1 MRRERHTTASLI
13 RPSSIFS
20 VLLAVGVLNL
30 SAEPPAPT
38 DADGWGRPPA
48 SQSPKPQPVPIK
60 PVQHDQPTGPVLV
73 PAQPTE
79 PALGP
84 SLGPSLPLPQSAE
97 PAQPAEPRLPDVLP
111 PLRPRLPAQQA
122 DRVPLRPM
130 APPVTLV
137 KPLAGG
143 STEVDPI
150 PTMPRPLDPKTVN
163 PKPGPTPQPKPGPTP
178 QPKPGPTP
186 QPDPGQPGPTDPK
199 FSDADQE
206 KRLRGD
212 ILLGAARTSVQLRDF
227 DAAIERFDEYLRL
240 FPEDMKTRKEYA
252 GILVRVGKIKQA
264 VSEYRQVVQD
274 QPDNLQA
281 RLGLADLYMIA
292 REYRLA
298 VEQYRA
304 VTQRDPADLK
314 AQIKLG
320 RAYAANLE
328 LARARQLY
336 DEKLA
341 RIRPGDAVVDRY
353 LVGLANDIERHEL
366 AIRLAEPLIE
376 QLQSRPAEPD
386 DIDLVGEVIR
396 AYGRLGDR
404 AKALEYVSQ
413 LAQVLPR
420 DVESRHRV
428 LELFVSPLTANT
440 AATELDCEVTLGIT
454 AQILAVDPDNALARL
469 RLAQVHII
477 RYQLDAALDIL
488 KSIRPDA
495 SVRRRYLSTY
505 AVYHERVGS
514 LLDAKQIYQDL
525 LRQDEND
532 HDSRVALGNVYESL
546 RELDK
551 AIGEQRKVPV
561 TATVFRNAQLGMAS
575 SLYEARRFHESI
587 LVCRQLLLRD
597 PQDVAAMNQMVRNLM
612 KLGELEKANA
622 LLLGYLEQ
630 PPRTEGEAAAA
641 RIGLALFYLRTG
653 RLLEA
658 QNVAAAAIS
667 RPAGRQTAAY
677 YVLARAALRT
687 DNPEKAKAALD
698 QIVSA
703 IGNDTRVRIEL
714 ADLFLE
720 DRDGAGAAEVL
731 QGILRFEPHHQ
742 AALWRMGDAQ
752 FFLAQ
757 PTADTR
763 EALATYQQLVALN
776 RTNYRGLHGMA
787 NCHAVLQDYENAVRV
802 QDQIIKLDPEL
813 WVVQRERARLLYADH
828 QYGLSESGFAAMLR
842 PTPDERFQAQL
853 LALAQRENRLRQFL
867 APLATAPI
875 GGDELRSELDKI
887 MPTIDDQELILT
899 INRLVIDYETRC
911 REQSLV
917 SLELAAKRKK
927 DLRQYE
933 AAQAY
938 KAWLAAEPASQD
950 ARFELGQVYS
960 DLKQTLKA
968 IDLYADLL
976 AVEPT
981 LRDSAIALDRAS
993 MELNPQYRFTGD
1005 YFDQS
1010 GRGGLAGIQK
1020 TRWDNEL
1027 RFPFRNE
1034 NEFFYIGFT
1043 RANNVGQQDPPLVG
1057 SFFNFGGQFQPDER
1071 SLAYAKASL
1080 QRYPERIN
1088 SRVVYDIGGLYRI
1101 TDQLTGRASA
1111 FSDNFIE
1118 NFETMNQDLHRYGFR
1133 LGFDAKANRVWNFG
1147 ANYTF
1152 AYLSDVNYLNEFFY
1166 YNELLMNPA
1175 PKELRLILNVLF
1187 QGYANQT
1194 IFGPD
1199 PFNPLR
1205 GAIHPYFA
1213 PDRFIR
1219 TEGRIEFKHWI
1230 CRDYFIH
1237 SNQLWYLLSLGTA
1250 FDNQSVNYW
1259 SGRAALNWD
1268 AKSWLSLGLDI
1279 RGETS
1284 EVYRYFWLTGYV
1296 HVRFPPYCLGWW

>member
-1 MRRERHTTASLI
+1 M
-13 RPSSIFS
+13 
-20 VLLAVGVLNL
+20 V
-30 SAEPPAPT
+30 
-38 DADGWGRPPA
+38 
-48 SQSPKPQPVPIK
+48 K
-60 PVQHDQPTGPVLV
+60 PVT
-73 PAQPTE
+73 
-79 PALGP
+79 
-84 SLGPSLPLPQSAE
+84 PQ
-97 PAQPAEPRLPDVLP
+97 
-111 PLRPRLPAQQA
+111 
-122 DRVPLRPM
+122 
-130 APPVTLV
+130 
-137 KPLAGG
+137 
-143 STEVDPI
+143 EVEQI
-150 PTMPRPLDPKTVN
+150 PTMPKPLV
-163 PKPGPTPQPKPGPTP
+163 PKPRPAPQPQPKPQA
-178 QPKPGPTP
+178 QP
-186 QPDPGQPGPTDPK
+186 QPGPGQIQPDS
-199 FSDADQE
+199 SDKDNE
-206 KRLRGD
+206 KQLRGN
-212 ILLGAARTSVQLRDF
+212 ILLGAARTAVQRQDF
-227 DAAIERFDEYLRL
+227 DSAIERFDEYMRL

-252 GILVRVGKIKQA
+252 GILVRVGKVRQA
-264 VSEYRQVVQD
+264 ISEYQQVVRD
-274 QPDNLQA
+274 QPDNLEA
-281 RLGLADLYMIA
+281 RLGLGDLYMIA
-292 REYRLA
+292 REYRPA
-298 VEQYRA
+298 VEQYRY
-304 VTQRDPADLK
+304 VTQRDPDDLK
-314 AQIKLG
+314 ALVKLG
-320 RAYAANLE
+320 RAYAADQD
-328 LARARQLY
+328 LAHARKIFE
-336 DEKLA
+336 EKLS
-341 RIRPGDAVVDRY
+341 RIRPGDEVVDRY
-353 LVGLANDIERHEL
+353 LVGLANDIERHDTAL
-366 AIRLAEPLIE
+366 RLAEPLFA
-376 QLQSRPAEPD
+376 QLQTRKSDSD
-386 DIDLVGEVIR
+386 DVDLVGEMIR
-396 AYGRLGDR
+396 AHVRLGDR
-404 AKALEYVSQ
+404 AKALEYVGE
-413 LAQVLPR
+413 LAKVLPR

-428 LELFVSPLTANT
+428 LELFVSPLTATT
-440 AATELDCEVTLGIT
+440 AVNELECEVTVGIT
-454 AQILAVDPDNALARL
+454 AQILAVDPENQLARL

-488 KSIRPDA
+488 KSMRPDA
-495 SVRRRYLSTY
+495 SIRRRFLSTY

-514 LLDAKQIYQDL
+514 LLDAKQIYLDL

-532 HDSRVALGNVYESL
+532 HDSRVALGNLYESL

-551 AIGEQRKVPV
+551 AVGEQRKVPQ
-561 TATVFRNAQLGMAS
+561 TANVFRNAQLGMAS

-587 LVCRQLLLRD
+587 LVCKQMLLRD
-597 PQDVAAMNQMVRNLM
+597 PQDVGAMNQLVRSFM
-612 KLGELEKANA
+612 KVGELEKANA

-658 QNVAAAAIS
+658 QNIAAAAIS
-667 RPAGRQTAAY
+667 RPAGRQTAAF

-687 DNPEKAKAALD
+687 DNPEKAKATLD
-698 QIVSA
+698 NIVSA

-731 QGILRFEPHHQ
+731 QGVLRFDPHNQ
-742 AALWRMGDAQ
+742 AALWRLADAQ
-752 FFLAQ
+752 FILAQ

-776 RTNYRGLHGMA
+776 RTNYRALHGMA
-787 NCHAVLQDYENAVRV
+787 NCHAVMQDYENAVRV
-802 QDQIIKLDPEL
+802 QDQITKLDPDHF
-813 WVVQRERARLLYADH
+813 VVRRERARILYADH
-828 QYGLSESGFAAMLR
+828 QYGLSESGFASMLR
-842 PTPDERFQAQL
+842 PTPDERFQAEV
-853 LALAQRENRLRQFL
+853 LALAQRENRLRQLL

-875 GGDELRSELDKI
+875 GGEELRTELDKL
-887 MPTIDDQELILT
+887 MPTIDDQDLILT
-899 INRLVIDYETRC
+899 INRLIIDYETRS

-938 KAWLAAEPASQD
+938 KAWLAAEPVSQD

-960 DLKQTLKA
+960 DLKQTHKA
-968 IDLYADLL
+968 IDMYADLL
-976 AVEPT
+976 SVEPI
-981 LRDSAIALDRAS
+981 LRDPAIALDRAS

-1010 GRGGLAGIQK
+1010 GRDGLAGIQK

-1080 QRYPERIN
+1080 QRYPDRIN
-1088 SRVVYDIGGLYRI
+1088 SRVVYDIGGLYRV

-1118 NFETMNQDLHRYGFR
+1118 NFETMNQDLHRYGLR

-1147 ANYTF
+1147 ATYTF
-1152 AYLSDVNYLNEFFY
+1152 AYISDVNYLNEFFY
-1166 YNELLMNPA
+1166 YNELLMTPA
-1175 PKELRLILNVLF
+1175 PKELRLVLNVLF

-1219 TEGRIEFKHWI
+1219 TEGRVEFKHWI
-1230 CRDYFIH
+1230 CRDYFVH
-1237 SNQLWYLLSLGTA
+1237 SNQLWYLLALGTS
-1250 FDNQSVNYW
+1250 FDNESVNYW
-1259 SGRAALNWD
+1259 FGRAALNWD
-1268 AKSWLSLGLDI
+1268 VKSWLSLGLDI

-1284 EVYRYFWLTGYV
+1284 EVYRYFWLTGYL
-1296 HVRFPPYCLGWW
+1296 HLRFPPYCIGWW